1 VNLLVVG
8 DSLCFHGPVG
18 PLAADDPRLWHSVT
32 ASALEGSSELIA
44 GFGWTARDAWWA
56 VTGDPRFW
64 AALARADVLVLAVG
78 GMDTL
83 PSPLPTYLREGLRFL
98 RPDALRRRV
107 RAAYLTAQPHLA
119 RLLGGRPVAL
129 PAHLTERYL
138 DDCVRAVRA
147 LRPGLP
153 VVGMVPPVHRAAV
166 YGYVHSGRPAGEAA
180 VRRWAQRHEVPLLD
194 LPSLIGAHVRGGH
207 GNPDGIHWGFDAHR
221 AVGQAMA
228 DTVRHLDPANP

>member
-1 VNLLVVG
+1 SPASGGPPGTRVG
-8 DSLCFHGPVG
+8 G
-18 PLAADDPRLWHSVT
+18 
-32 ASALEGSSELIA
+32 
-44 GFGWTARDAWWA
+44 
-56 VTGDPRFW
+56 TGDPRFW

-98 RPDALRRRV
+98 RPDSLRRRA
-107 RAAYLTAQPHLA
+107 RALYLAAQPHLA

-180 VRRWAQRHEVPLLD
+180 VRRWAGRHGVPLLD

-221 AVGQAMA
+221 AVGQAVA
-228 DTVRHLDPANP
+228 DTVRHLDPVNP

>member
-1 VNLLVVG
+1 MNLLVLG

-18 PLAADDPRLWHSVT
+18 PLAADDPRLWHSVA
-32 ASALEGSSELIA
+32 ASSLGGSSELIA

-107 RAAYLTAQPHLA
+107 RAAYLAAQPWLS
-119 RLLGGRPVAL
+119 RLGGPVAL

-166 YGYVHSGRPAGEAA
+166 YGYVYSGRPAGEAA
-180 VRRWAQRHEVPLLD
+180 VRRWALRHEVPLLD

-221 AVGQAMA
+221 AVGQALA
-228 DTVRHLDPANP
+228 DTVRHLDPVNP